1 MPPRV
6 AIAVVATALLCLR
19 CDPSCRS
26 DGDCAPTGR
35 DTTPPTAVLRDVI
48 SGSRVEGEIALT
60 AGADDDTGVTSVDFA
75 VDGAVFGTTTK
86 APWSIAWDT
95 LAADNGAHALTAIA
109 HDASGNAGASPPVI
123 VSVLNAHGA
132 SVSVHTALGF
142 PGAALGTIDSVTAYL
157 SVKPQYVLSYDGA
170 RRVPNWVSWEL
181 NAAWLGAVARQNDF
195 RPDDTF
201 PDEIP
206 QAQLSDYAGS
216 GWDRG
221 HLCPSGDR
229 TATID
234 DNRSTFYLTNMVPQ
248 ADSANGGPWA
258 QLESYLRHLAA
269 TGKELSVVAGGVFG
283 GETKTIGAGAV
294 AIPSATFKVVVVL
307 DRPGQGIGDVTFQTR
322 VISVVIPNE
331 ASVSRS
337 ADWRSFR
344 VRPRD
349 VEMATGLRLFADVPH
364 EVREVLVDRVDVA
377 P

>member
-1 MPPRV
+1 
-6 AIAVVATALLCLR
+6 
-19 CDPSCRS
+19 
-26 DGDCAPTGR
+26 
-35 DTTPPTAVLRDVI
+35 
-48 SGSRVEGEIALT
+48 
-60 AGADDDTGVTSVDFA
+60 
-75 VDGAVFGTTTK
+75 
-86 APWSIAWDT
+86 
-95 LAADNGAHALTAIA
+95 
-109 HDASGNAGASPPVI
+109 
-123 VSVLNAHGA
+123 
-132 SVSVHTALGF
+132 
-142 PGAALGTIDSVTAYL
+142 
-157 SVKPQYVLSYDGA
+157 VKPQYVLSYDGV

-181 NAAWLGAVARQNDF
+181 NATWLGAVARQNDF
-195 RPDDTF
+195 RPDDTL

-229 TATID
+229 TATVD

-258 QLESYLRHLAA
+258 QLENYLRHLAT

-283 GETKTIGAGAV
+283 DETKTIGAGAV

-307 DRPGQGIGDVTFQTR
+307 DRPGQGIGDVTSQTR

>member
-1 MPPRV
+1 VHTRV
-6 AIAVVATALLCLR
+6 VIAVVATALLCLR

-26 DGDCAPTGR
+26 DGDCAHTGR
-35 DTTPPTAVLRDVI
+35 DATPPTAVLQDI
-48 SGSRVEGEIALT
+48 TSGARVAGEIALT
-60 AGADDDTGVTSVDFA
+60 AVADDDTGVTSVDFA

-86 APWSIAWDT
+86 TPWSVTWDT

-109 HDASGNAGASPPVI
+109 HDAAGNAGASPPVV

-195 RPDDTF
+195 RPDDTL

-221 HLCPSGDR
+221 HFCPSGDR
-229 TATID
+229 TATVD

-258 QLESYLRHLAA
+258 QLENYLRHLAA

-307 DRPGQGIGDVTFQTR
+307 DRPDQGIGDVTSQTR

-331 ASVSRS
+331 TSVSRS

>member
-1 MPPRV
+1 MHPRV
-6 AIAVVATALLCLR
+6 AIAVLATGFLALR
-19 CDPSCRS
+19 CAPSCRR
-26 DGDCAPTGR
+26 DDDCAR
-35 DTTPPTAVLRDVI
+35 DTTPPTAVLLDI
-48 SGSRVEGEIALT
+48 ASGARVAGEIPLT

-75 VDGAVFGTTTK
+75 VDGAVFAK
-86 APWSIAWDT
+86 AARSPWSIAWDT
-95 LAADNGAHALTAIA
+95 LAADNGAHTLTAIA
-109 HDASGNAGASPPVI
+109 HDAAGNAGVSPPVV

-181 NAAWLGAVARQNDF
+181 NKAWLGAVARQNDF

-221 HLCPSGDR
+221 HLCPSEDR
-229 TATID
+229 TATVD

-269 TGKELSVVAGGVFG
+269 TGKELSVVAGGVFAG
-283 GETKTIGAGAV
+283 PTKAIGADAV

-307 DRPGQGIGDVTFQTR
+307 ERPGQGIADVTFQTR
-322 VISVVIPNE
+322 VISVVLPNE
-331 ASVSRS
+331 ASVSRA

>member
-1 MPPRV
+1 MHCRI
-6 AIAVVATALLCLR
+6 AIAVLATGFLALR
-19 CDPSCRS
+19 CAPSCRR
-26 DGDCAPTGR
+26 DDDCAR
-35 DTTPPTAVLRDVI
+35 DTTPPTAVLLDI
-48 SGSRVEGEIALT
+48 ASGARVAGEIPLT
-60 AGADDDTGVTSVDFA
+60 AGADDDSGVTSVDFA
-75 VDGAVFGTTTK
+75 VDGAVFAK
-86 APWSIAWDT
+86 AARSPWSIAWDT
-95 LAADNGAHALTAIA
+95 LAADNGAHTLTAIA
-109 HDASGNAGASPPVI
+109 HDAAGNAGVSPPVV

-181 NAAWLGAVARQNDF
+181 NKAWLGAVARQNDF
-195 RPDDTF
+195 RPDDTL

-229 TATID
+229 TATVD

-258 QLESYLRHLAA
+258 QLENYLRHLAA

-307 DRPGQGIGDVTFQTR
+307 DRPDQGIGDVTSQTR

-344 VRPRD
+344 VRARD
-349 VEMATGLRLFADVPH
+349 VEMATGLRLFVDVPH

>member
-1 MPPRV
+1 VRAHV
-6 AIAVVATALLCLR
+6 SIALLATGLLALR

-26 DGDCAPTGR
+26 KGDCPATGG
-35 DTTPPTAVLRDVI
+35 DTTRPSAILRGVP
-48 SGSRVEGEIALT
+48 SGARVAGQLALT
-60 AGADDDTGVTSVDFA
+60 AGAEDDTGVTSVDFA
-75 VDGAVFGTTTK
+75 VDGAVFATATD
-86 APWSIAWDT
+86 APWRATWDT
-95 LAADNGAHALTAIA
+95 LAADNGAHALTAVA
-109 HDASGNAGASPPVI
+109 HDAAGNAGASAPVV

-142 PGAALGTIDSVTAYL
+142 PAEAVGTIDSVTAYL

-170 RRVPNWVSWEL
+170 RRVSNWVSWEL
-181 NAAWLGAVARQNDF
+181 NATWLGPVGRQNDF

-201 PDEIP
+201 PEEIP

-221 HLCPSGDR
+221 HLCPSEDR
-229 TATID
+229 TATVD

-258 QLESYLRHLAA
+258 QLEGYLRHLAA
-269 TGKELSVVAGGVFG
+269 AGMELSVVAGGVF
-283 GETKTIGAGAV
+283 TDPAKTIGAGAV
-294 AIPSATFKVVVVL
+294 AVPSATFKVVVVL
-307 DRPGQGIGDVTFQTR
+307 DRPGQGIADVTFQTR
-322 VISVVIPNE
+322 VISVLIPNE
-331 ASVSRS
+331 ASVSRT

-364 EVREVLVDRVDVA
+364 EVREVLVDRLDVA
-377 P
+377 Q